1 MHSSIQESDMI
12 DTAAIDKETAVT
24 RSTFFGTFWRRF
36 RRNRM
41 AVAGMAVVLL
51 FALMA
56 IFAPYLAPHDPL
68 VSNVRHRLQPPSSE
82 HLLGTDSLGR
92 DMLSRIMYGSR
103 ISLLIAL
110 LAVTLAIAIG
120 IPIGALAGYY
130 GGMVDS
136 ISMRFVDLLLSFPS
150 LFLILTLVAL
160 LGPSIWV
167 LIVVMGGL
175 GWTGIARI
183 VRAEFLKLREEAF
196 TEAARAVGV
205 GNMRII
211 FRHLLPNTMAPVIV
225 TVTLGIPGMILGES
239 ALSFLGLGV
248 LPPQMSWG
256 SLINLG
262 LPFFHTAWWLV
273 IFPGIAILLCVL
285 GYNFLGDG
293 LRDSLDPRLK
303 V

>member
-1 MHSSIQESDMI
+1 MI
-12 DTAAIDKETAVT
+12 DTEITTV
-24 RSTFFGTFWRRF
+24 RPRPTFFGAFWRRF
-36 RRNRM
+36 RKNRM

-51 FALMA
+51 FAVMA
-56 IFAPYLAPHDPL
+56 IFAPYLVPYDPL
-68 VSNVRHRLQPPSSE
+68 ESNVRNRLQPPSSE

-110 LAVTLAIAIG
+110 LAVALAISIG
-120 IPIGALAGYY
+120 VPIGALAGYF
-130 GGMVDS
+130 GGLVGN
-136 ISMRFVDLLLSFPS
+136 ISMRLVDLILAFPS

-175 GWTGIARI
+175 GWTEIARI
-183 VRAEFLKLREEAF
+183 MRAEFLKLREQDF
-196 TEAARAVGV
+196 TEAARAVGT
-205 GNMRII
+205 GSMRII
-211 FRHLLPNTMAPVIV
+211 FRHLLPNAMAPVIV
-225 TVTLGIPGMILGES
+225 AVTLGIPGMILGES

-256 SLINLG
+256 SLINQG

-285 GYNFLGDG
+285 GFNFLGDG
-293 LRDSLDPRLK
+293 LRDALDPRLK
-303 V
+303 T

>member
-1 MHSSIQESDMI
+1 MI
-12 DTAAIDKETAVT
+12 EEQRANQRVA
-24 RSTFFGTFWRRF
+24 FFGAFWRRF
-36 RRNRM
+36 CRNRM
-41 AVAGMAVVLL
+41 AVAGAVIVLF
-51 FALMA
+51 FAGVA

-68 VSNVRHRLQPPSSE
+68 QSNVPNRLQPPSWE
-82 HLLGTDSLGR
+82 NPFGTDALGR
-92 DMLSRIMYGSR
+92 DMLSRIIFGSR

-110 LAVTLAIAIG
+110 SAVALSLSVG
-120 IPIGALAGYY
+120 VLLGALAGYY
-130 GGMVDS
+130 GRLVDG
-136 ISMRFVDLLLSFPS
+136 IIMRFVDVLLAFPG

-167 LIVVMGGL
+167 LVVVMGGL
-175 GWTGIARI
+175 GWPGTARI
-183 VRAEFLKLREEAF
+183 VRAEFLRLREQEF
-196 TEAARAVGV
+196 TEAAHAVGA

-248 LPPQMSWG
+248 LPPEMSWG

-262 LPFFHTAWWLV
+262 LPFFRTAWWLPV
-273 IFPGIAILLCVL
+273 FPGLAIFLCVL

-303 V
+303 T

>member
-1 MHSSIQESDMI
+1 MI
-12 DTAAIDKETAVT
+12 DTAKFGQEAAVKRQT
-24 RSTFFGTFWRRF
+24 LFRAFWRRF
-36 RRNRM
+36 RRNRV
-41 AVAGMAVVLL
+41 AVGGMVVVLF

-68 VSNVRHRLQPPSSE
+68 ASNVRYRLQPPSSE

-103 ISLLIAL
+103 ISLAIAL
-110 LAVTLAIAIG
+110 LAVTLSVAIG
-120 IPIGALAGYY
+120 VPIGALAGYY
-130 GGMVDS
+130 GGIVDS
-136 ISMRFVDLLLSFPS
+136 ISMRFVDLLLAFPS

-167 LIVVMGGL
+167 LILVMGGL

-211 FRHLLPNTMAPVIV
+211 FRHLLPNAMAPVIV
-225 TVTLGIPGMILGES
+225 AVTLGIPGMILGES

-256 SLINLG
+256 SLISLG